1 MKGLLYK
8 DFCVLKKQVK
18 ILVVFVLF
26 YSVWA
31 VAANTPSM
39 MSTMVVLISM
49 MLPVSSMSY
58 DEGGQW
64 YRYAFSLPVSRRS
77 LVLSKY
83 LLGFLTAMG
92 GLLVCSVCNLIILYL
107 TNWENALESWVIIG
121 VSLEVGVIFLSV
133 LIPLLFK
140 FGVEKGRF
148 ILIAVAVV
156 PSMLIALLMGTLK
169 NTGITLPSEA
179 FFQAALCASPFFTLA
194 IFLISFRISVGICKK
209 KEY

>member
-18 ILVVFVLF
+18 ILIAFVVFYAVW
-26 YSVWA
+26 SV
-31 VAANTPSM
+31 VAQVPSM
-39 MSTMVVLISM
+39 MGTMVILLSIM
-49 MLPVSSMSY
+49 MPISSMSY
-58 DEGGQW
+58 DEAGQW
-64 YRYAFSLPVSRRS
+64 YRYAFSLPVSRRA

-83 LLGFLTAMG
+83 MLGFLTALG
-92 GLLVCSVCNLIILYL
+92 GLFVSAIGNLVILFL
-107 TNWENALESWVIIG
+107 TNWENALESWITIG
-121 VSLEVGVIFLSV
+121 ACLEVGVIFLSV

-148 ILIAVAVV
+148 LIVAIAVV
-156 PSMLIALLMGTLK
+156 PSMLIGLLAGTLK
-169 NTGITLPSEA
+169 NSGFPMPSEELL
-179 FFQAALCASPFFTLA
+179 QGILYASPLFTLA

>member
-31 VAANTPSM
+31 VVSNTPSM

-49 MLPVSSMSY
+49 MLPISSMSY
-58 DEGGQW
+58 DEAGQW
-64 YRYAFSLPVSRRS
+64 YCYAFSLPVSRRS

-148 ILIAVAVV
+148 ILVAVAVV
-156 PSMLIALLMGTLK
+156 PSILIALLMGMLK

-179 FFQAALCASPFFTLA
+179 FFQAALFFTLA

>member
-18 ILVVFVLF
+18 ILAVFVVF
-26 YSVWA
+26 YAVWS
-31 VAANTPSM
+31 VAAQVPTM
-39 MSTMVVLISM
+39 MGTMVILLSIM
-49 MLPVSSMSY
+49 MPISSMSY
-58 DEGGQW
+58 DEAGQW
-64 YRYAFSLPVSRRS
+64 YRYAFSLPVSRRA

-83 LLGFLTAMG
+83 MLGFLTALG
-92 GLLVCSVCNLIILYL
+92 GLLVSAIGNLVILSL
-107 TNWENALESWVIIG
+107 TNWENALESWVTIG
-121 VSLEVGVIFLSV
+121 ACLEVGVIFLSV

-148 ILIAVAVV
+148 LIVAIAVV
-156 PSMLIALLMGTLK
+156 PSMLIAMLAGPLK
-169 NTGITLPSEA
+169 SAGLSLPSEEVL
-179 FFQAALCASPFFTLA
+179 QAVLYASPFFTLA

>member
-18 ILVVFVLF
+18 ILIVFVVFYAIWSVL
-26 YSVWA
+26 A
-31 VAANTPSM
+31 QIPSM
-39 MSTMVVLISM
+39 MGTMVIILSI
-49 MLPVSSMSY
+49 MLPISSMSY
-58 DEGGQW
+58 DETGQW
-64 YRYAFSLPVSRRS
+64 YRYAFSLPVSRRT

-83 LLGFLTAMG
+83 MLGFLTALG
-92 GLLVCSVCNLIILYL
+92 GLLVCAIGNLVILSL
-107 TNWENALESWVIIG
+107 TNWENALESWVTIG
-121 VSLEVGVIFLSV
+121 ACLEVGVIFLSV

-148 ILIAVAVV
+148 LIVAIAVI
-156 PSMLIALLMGTLK
+156 PSMLIGLLAGALK
-169 NTGITLPSEA
+169 DSGIPMPGEEVL
-179 FFQAALCASPFFTLA
+179 QAILYASPLFTLA